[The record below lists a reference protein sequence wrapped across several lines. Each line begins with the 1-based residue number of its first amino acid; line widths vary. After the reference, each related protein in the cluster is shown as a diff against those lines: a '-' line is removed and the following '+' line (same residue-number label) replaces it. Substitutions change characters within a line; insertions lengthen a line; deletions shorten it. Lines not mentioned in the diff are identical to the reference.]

1 MKSLKKLAGMI
12 GLVILLCGIMTGC
25 SGKRLYSEE
34 ELTQI
39 HDVVGAVEQ
48 ITKEFQYVIGG
59 SMQSLLE
66 DSSSRADLMDYVST
80 RKYDPDKK
88 IIALTFD
95 DGPSTADTNGT
106 SDLLDVLEQY
116 DSRATFFCVGN
127 NINDKSGPL
136 LKRMVELGCE
146 VGNHCYDHAQLTKLD
161 AKGVHDEIDTTNELI
176 KKYSGRDC
184 RIIRPPYGAADND
197 IVPANVSQP
206 FIMWDVD
213 TEDWKSLNAS
223 KVIAS
228 VERYR
233 NQDWDGAVILMHD
246 IHPTTVEACKTLI
259 PELVNAGY
267 QLVTVSELAY
277 LKGLNWNRA
286 RVIGALVRNQLKQTI
301 SMVVGVRPLR
311 KPCDKKEKS
320 PIENVS
326 CGCALFSMGDF
337 SFL

>member
-95 DGPSTADTNGT
+95 DGPSTDETNGT
-106 SDLLDVLEQY
+106 SDLLDLLEQY
-116 DSRATFFCVGN
+116 DSKATFFCLGN
-127 NINDKSGPL
+127 RLNDESAPL

-146 VGNHCYDHAQLTKLD
+146 IGNHSYDHTQLTTLN
-161 AKGVHDEIDTTNELI
+161 AQGVRDQIDKTNELI
-176 KKYSGRDC
+176 KKYSGKDC
-184 RIIRPPYGAADND
+184 RLIRPPYGDANND

-206 FIMWDVD
+206 FIMWDMD
-213 TEDWKSLNAS
+213 TLDWKTKNA
-223 KVIAS
+223 AS
-228 VERYR
+228 VISLVEKYKE
-233 NQDWDGAVILMHD
+233 QDWDGAVILMHD
-246 IHPTTVEACKTLI
+246 LSLIHI
-259 PELVNAGY
+259 
-267 QLVTVSELAY
+267 
-277 LKGLNWNRA
+277 
-286 RVIGALVRNQLKQTI
+286 
-301 SMVVGVRPLR
+301 
-311 KPCDKKEKS
+311 
-320 PIENVS
+320 
-326 CGCALFSMGDF
+326 
-337 SFL
+337 

>member
-95 DGPSTADTNGT
+95 DGPSTDETNGT
-106 SDLLDVLEQY
+106 SDLLDLLEQY
-116 DSRATFFCVGN
+116 DSKATFFCLGN
-127 NINDKSGPL
+127 RLNDESAPL

-146 VGNHCYDHAQLTKLD
+146 IGNHSYDHTQLTRLD
-161 AKGVHDEIDTTNELI
+161 AQGVRDQIDKTNELI
-176 KKYSGRDC
+176 KK
-184 RIIRPPYGAADND
+184 
-197 IVPANVSQP
+197 
-206 FIMWDVD
+206 
-213 TEDWKSLNAS
+213 
-223 KVIAS
+223 
-228 VERYR
+228 
-233 NQDWDGAVILMHD
+233 
-246 IHPTTVEACKTLI
+246 
-259 PELVNAGY
+259 
-267 QLVTVSELAY
+267 
-277 LKGLNWNRA
+277 
-286 RVIGALVRNQLKQTI
+286 
-301 SMVVGVRPLR
+301 
-311 KPCDKKEKS
+311 
-320 PIENVS
+320 
-326 CGCALFSMGDF
+326 
-337 SFL
+337 

>member
-146 VGNHCYDHAQLTKLD
+146 VGNHSYDHAQLTKLD

-213 TEDWKSLNAS
+213 SLDWKSKNEAAILTEIQREVKNGS
-223 KVIAS
+223 I
-228 VERYR
+228 
-233 NQDWDGAVILMHD
+233 ILMHD
-246 IHPTTVEACKTLI
+246 IHAET
-259 PELVNAGY
+259 VNA
-267 QLVTVSELAY
+267 LPKVIDY
-277 LKGLNWNRA
+277 LKGQGYDFVTIPDLLDTR
-286 RVIGALVRNQLKQTI
+286 LKPHQLYYDRNQ
-301 SMVVGVRPLR
+301 
-311 KPCDKKEKS
+311 
-320 PIENVS
+320 
-326 CGCALFSMGDF
+326 
-337 SFL
+337 

>member
-146 VGNHCYDHAQLTKLD
+146 VGNHSYDHAQLTKLD

-233 NQDWDGAVILMHD
+233 NQDWDGAVRLMHD

-277 LKGLNWNRA
+277 LKGVKLEPGKSYWG
-286 RVIGALVRNQLKQTI
+286 IG
-301 SMVVGVRPLR
+301 
-311 KPCDKKEKS
+311 EKS
-320 PIENVS
+320 TET
-326 CGCALFSMGDF
+326 DY
-337 SFL
+337 